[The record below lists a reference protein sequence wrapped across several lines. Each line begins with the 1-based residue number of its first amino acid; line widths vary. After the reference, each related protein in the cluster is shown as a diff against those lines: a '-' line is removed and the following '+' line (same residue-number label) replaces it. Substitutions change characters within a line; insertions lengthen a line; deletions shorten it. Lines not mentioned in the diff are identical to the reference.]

1 MKTAH
6 LLIATSLLALT
17 ACGENNGD
25 RTGTGALI
33 GAGTGAV
40 LGAAVAGDPWA
51 GAAVGGVIGGAAG
64 AAVGSMTTPDD
75 VNLGRPVWR

>member
-1 MKTAH
+1 MKTTH
-6 LLIATSLLALT
+6 LLAVASILTLT
-17 ACGENNGD
+17 ACGETNND
-25 RTGTGALI
+25 RAASGALI

-51 GAAVGGVIGGAAG
+51 GAAVGGVLGGAAG
-64 AAVGSMTTPDD
+64 AAVGASTTPDD